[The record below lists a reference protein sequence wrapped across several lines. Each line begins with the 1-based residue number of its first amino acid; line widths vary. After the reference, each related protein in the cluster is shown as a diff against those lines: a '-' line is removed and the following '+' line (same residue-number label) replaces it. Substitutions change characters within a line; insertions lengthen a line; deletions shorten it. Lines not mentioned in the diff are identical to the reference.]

1 MGDANPI
8 RTLGDYSKPSH
19 EGYKITIE
27 LPKGNNVLAIGLN
40 VFQQDTRFLA
50 QFFPPG
56 RTAKLRNDILIRN
69 DLEINLLWKTI
80 SEKLDDTPIHN
91 IVGSPAAQMNFTS
104 ANDLTK
110 EELRGKGIKRPSKLL
125 FLKYLSQ
132 SSLVEQNRNP
142 SSPKR
147 IHFVNSIVI
156 LNKEDEAKEE
166 GNMKSSITEYE
177 DHEMTVESEEEEKDM
192 VNNREIIES
201 IVEPS
206 KSEEEEPLKKLSKLT
221 NERPAETDIRLSLA
235 SLSYIYPLGIA
246 EDVLVDVAGYVYPI
260 KGRVPLYLSSSAG
273 DSNWYTP
280 LYEMGSHVEIGWPS
294 NFATSCLEIMFGGLS
309 HSFWPWAKFSM
320 VSHASSPLN
329 SLRFPSAAK
338 SRSAFESVRAD
349 AVMKDV
355 MPLLD
360 ELLTALVWL
369 CDAVSRLSGTISS
382 RVLVVGS

>member
-8 RTLGDYSKPSH
+8 CTLGDYSKPSH

-206 KSEEEEPLKKLSKLT
+206 KSEEEEPLKKLS
-221 NERPAETDIRLSLA
+221 
-235 SLSYIYPLGIA
+235 
-246 EDVLVDVAGYVYPI
+246 
-260 KGRVPLYLSSSAG
+260 
-273 DSNWYTP
+273 
-280 LYEMGSHVEIGWPS
+280 
-294 NFATSCLEIMFGGLS
+294 
-309 HSFWPWAKFSM
+309 
-320 VSHASSPLN
+320 
-329 SLRFPSAAK
+329 
-338 SRSAFESVRAD
+338 
-349 AVMKDV
+349 
-355 MPLLD
+355 
-360 ELLTALVWL
+360 
-369 CDAVSRLSGTISS
+369 
-382 RVLVVGS
+382 